1 MKSVA
6 GRKFIVAV
14 AISAALLM
22 SSGAEAAGLFV
33 LGGDSASRERQI
45 GLFEQ
50 AIQWLNGA
58 WGDLTS
64 MFAASEEPP
73 PPPTGTECTVNC
85 GDAGPGIDPIG

>member
-6 GRKFIVAV
+6 GRRFIVAV
-14 AISAALLM
+14 VMSAALFM
-22 SSGAEAAGLFV
+22 SSGVEAAGLFAP
-33 LGGDSASRERQI
+33 GGDSTSRERQI

-50 AIQWLNGA
+50 AMQWLSGA

-64 MFAASEEPP
+64 VFSASEEPTP
-73 PPPTGTECTVNC
+73 PPSGTECTENC